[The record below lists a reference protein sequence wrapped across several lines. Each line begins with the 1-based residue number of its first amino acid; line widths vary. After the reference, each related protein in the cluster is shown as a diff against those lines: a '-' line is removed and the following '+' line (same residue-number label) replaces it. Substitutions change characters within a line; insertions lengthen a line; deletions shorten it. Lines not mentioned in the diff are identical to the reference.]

1 MAADESGPRGR
12 EALHYSPDNFSNNKR
27 GYLSTL
33 GFVSSFWV
41 PTLHIIPPAEYINI
55 FLAQHEPVLCVFK
68 SLQQQLFSLPLSKVG
83 FSPSLKRQN
92 KKAFLHSQI
101 VPLVC
106 AFGLS
111 HYFLHLATCSAFAQ
125 SHWELRN
132 LVCCS
137 SGKVW

>member
-12 EALHYSPDNFSNNKR
+12 RGFALLSRQLFKQQR

-68 SLQQQLFSLPLSKVG
+68 SLQQQLFSLPQSKVG

-132 LVCCS
+132 LVYCS
-137 SGKVW
+137 SGKV